1 MKILRLKSTSR
12 FRGLSKGIDLSFR
25 NKEDNFTPEDIREP
39 ICLVGLNGSGK
50 SNTLQ
55 TICEIFYYLELQTI
69 ADRKELKRLTSRY
82 NSLHFEIDYTITNS
96 KWKFALGRSIAK
108 ESFSDLES
116 VIIQCIKEVDKE
128 PQIFASGVVIGIR
141 RVPLPKETWSEVLPS
156 RVIGYSSGQNE
167 LISNAFIK
175 LNFHYFDSFQK
186 SSGESAL
193 TDLQLNRMFF
203 MDYESN
209 ELVVLAN
216 FLFDHDLSNENSF
229 KKKIRIKDLRSFC
242 IKIRFQDYK
251 YALVKYPSSLNIGVE
266 NLKKCATVVLDNQA
280 NDRDRKI
287 DLFFYSD
294 DAVKK
299 AFKEIFKTPF
309 ELFKLLYSLRLLNI
323 HCIGIDQR
331 TRIKR
336 APQGTNLS
344 DLIPKPA
351 SEFLLFRIEG
361 INFIRTQGHDP
372 IYYKQLSDGEH
383 QLLHTI
389 GTLKLMNESDSL
401 FILDEPETH
410 FNPEWRSKMVSMI
423 VENNKLDVEM
433 KDYFITSHSP
443 FIISDCK
450 PNNVYIFNKNDKDE
464 VTVTTAAQKRI
475 NTFGT
480 SVNILTEE
488 IFNKNESIADYSL
501 AILNEI
507 KNRSFRSLKQIN
519 KAKEDARVLGDS
531 VEKTLLFRKLILI
544 EDQIRTK
551 EKSTSKAKKKI
562 PKKKTKTTVKKIV
575 KNKPTPNRA
584 KKVKKKRFSKMV
596 KPTKKT
602 KRKK

>member
-25 NKEDNFTPEDIREP
+25 NPQDNFTPEDTREP

-69 ADRKELKRLTSRY
+69 ADKKELKRLTDRY
-82 NSLHFEIDYTITNS
+82 QHLHFEIDYAITSN
-96 KWKFALGRSIAK
+96 KWKFASSRRIQEVEFNGSESIVIRCVK
-108 ESFSDLES
+108 E
-116 VIIQCIKEVDKE
+116 IGKQ
-128 PQIFASGVVIGIR
+128 PQINAISYSDEEKSIS
-141 RVPLPKETWSEVLPS
+141 LTKEMWPEVLPS

-216 FLFDHDLSNENSF
+216 FLFDHDLSKENSF
-229 KKKIRIKDLRSFC
+229 KKKLRIKDLRSFS

-251 YALVKYPSSLNIGVE
+251 YAFVKFPSSLNVGVE

-280 NDRDRKI
+280 EDRDREI

-294 DAVKK
+294 EAVKK
-299 AFKEIFKTPF
+299 AFKEVFKTPF

-351 SEFLLFRIEG
+351 SEFLIFRIEG
-361 INFIRTQGHDP
+361 INFLRTHGSDP

-423 VENNKLDVEM
+423 VENNKLDSEM

-443 FIISDCK
+443 FVISDCK

-464 VTVTTAAQKRI
+464 VTVKTAAQKRI

-480 SVNILTEE
+480 SVSILTEE

-501 AILNEI
+501 AALNEI
-507 KNRSFRSLKQIN
+507 KNRNFRSLKQID

-531 VEKTLLFRKLILI
+531 VEKTLLFRKLILL
-544 EDQIRTK
+544 EDEFEAK
-551 EKSTSKAKKKI
+551 EKSKQKKKAKALKTKAKKVG
-562 PKKKTKTTVKKIV
+562 KKVVKKLPPKSV
-575 KNKPTPNRA
+575 KRLKQKPSPR
-584 KKVKKKRFSKMV
+584 KR
-596 KPTKKT
+596 PLKKT

>member
-25 NKEDNFTPEDIREP
+25 NPQDNFTPEDTREP

-55 TICEIFYYLELQTI
+55 TICEIFYYLELHTI
-69 ADRKELKRLTSRY
+69 ADKKDLKRLTERY
-82 NSLHFEIDYTITNS
+82 NSLHFEIDYTITKA
-96 KWKFALGRSIAK
+96 KWKFALGRTISK
-108 ESFSDLES
+108 ESFSDIES
-116 VIIQCIKEVDKE
+116 VIIQCVKQADKE
-128 PQIFASGVVIGIR
+128 PEVFAVNTVIGTNRI
-141 RVPLPKETWSEVLPS
+141 PLPKEMWSEVLPS

-175 LNFHYFDSFQK
+175 LNFHYFDSFQR

-216 FLFDHDLSNENSF
+216 FLFDHDLSNESSF
-229 KKKIRIKDLRSFC
+229 KKKLKIKDLRSFC

-251 YALVKYPSSLNIGVE
+251 YDLVEFPSSLNIGVE
-266 NLKKCATVVLDNQA
+266 NLKKCATAVLDNHS
-280 NDRDRKI
+280 NDRDREI

-294 DAVKK
+294 EAVKK
-299 AFKEIFKTPF
+299 AFKDVFKTPF

-323 HCIGIDQR
+323 HCIGKDQR

-336 APQGTNLS
+336 APQGRNLS

-351 SEFLLFRIEG
+351 SEFLIFRIEG
-361 INFIRTQGHDP
+361 INFLRTQGNDP

-423 VENNKLDVEM
+423 VENNKLDAEM

-443 FIISDCK
+443 FVISDCK
-450 PNNVYIFNKNDKDE
+450 PNNVYIFNKNERDE
-464 VTVTTAAQKRI
+464 VTVKTAAQKRV

-488 IFNKNESIADYSL
+488 IFNKNESISDYSL
-501 AILNEI
+501 AILNKI
-507 KNRSFRSLKQIN
+507 KNRNFRSIKQIN
-519 KAKEDARVLGDS
+519 TAKEDARVLGDS
-531 VEKTLLFRKLILI
+531 VEKTLLFRKLILL
-544 EDQIRTK
+544 EDQFKAK
-551 EKSTSKAKKKI
+551 EKSKPKARTKASKKKAKKV
-562 PKKKTKTTVKKIV
+562 VKKIV
-575 KNKPTPNRA
+575 KKATP
-584 KKVKKKRFSKMV
+584 KKVKKLKQKPSSKR
-596 KPTKKT
+596 KPIKKA

>member
-1 MKILRLKSTSR
+1 MKILRLKSTSS
-12 FRGLSKGIDLSFR
+12 FRGLSKGLDLSFR
-25 NKEDNFTPEDIREP
+25 KKEDNFTQEDTREP

-69 ADRKELKRLTSRY
+69 ADKKELKRLTDRY
-82 NSLHFEIDYTITNS
+82 NSLHFEIDYTITS
-96 KWKFALGRSIAK
+96 GKWKFALGRSIAK
-108 ESFSDLES
+108 ESFSELES

-128 PQIFASGVVIGIR
+128 PQIFASGVIIGIK
-141 RVPLPKETWSEVLPS
+141 RVPLPKEMWSEVLPS

-175 LNFHYFDSFQK
+175 LNFHYFDAFQK

-216 FLFDHDLSNENSF
+216 FLFDHDLSKENSF
-229 KKKIRIKDLRSFC
+229 KAKLRVKGLRSFS
-242 IKIRFQDYK
+242 IKIRYQDYK
-251 YALVKYPSSLNIGVE
+251 YDLVKFPSSLNLGVE

-280 NDRDRKI
+280 EGRDREV

-294 DAVKK
+294 EAVKK
-299 AFKEIFKTPF
+299 AFKDVFKTPF

-323 HCIGIDQR
+323 HCIGKDQR
-331 TRIKR
+331 ARIKR

-351 SEFLLFRIEG
+351 SEFLVFRIEG
-361 INFIRTQGHDP
+361 INFIRSKGSNP

-423 VENNKLDVEM
+423 VENNKSDGEM

-464 VTVTTAAQKRI
+464 VTVRTAAQKRV

-501 AILNEI
+501 ATLNKI
-507 KNRSFRSLKQIN
+507 KNRSFKSLKQIEQ
-519 KAKEDARVLGDS
+519 AKNDSRVLGDS
-531 VEKTLLFRKLILI
+531 VEKTLLFRKLIMI
-544 EDQIRTK
+544 EDELLATRKLKT
-551 EKSTSKAKKKI
+551 KAKKTGT
-562 PKKKTKTTVKKIV
+562 KKKTKTIAKKATRKL
-575 KNKPTPNRA
+575 KNKKLQFLPKKA
-584 KKVKKKRFSKMV
+584 KSNKKS
-596 KPTKKT
+596 
-602 KRKK
+602 KRKND